1 MGWTVR
7 DRIPV
12 GAIFSAPIKTGRGAH
27 LIPNIMGN
35 GSFPGEKRL
44 ACGVDRPHPS
54 STEVKEREEL

>member
-27 LIPNIMGN
+27 PAPNTMGN
-35 GSFPGEKRL
+35 GSLPGKNGWDVAL
-44 ACGVDRPHPS
+44 TAHPHPAPRLK
-54 STEVKEREEL
+54 KE